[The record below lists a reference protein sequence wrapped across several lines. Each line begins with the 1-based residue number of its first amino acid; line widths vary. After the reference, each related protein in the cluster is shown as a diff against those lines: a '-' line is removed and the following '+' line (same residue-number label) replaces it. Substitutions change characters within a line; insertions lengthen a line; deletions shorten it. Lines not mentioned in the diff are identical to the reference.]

1 MQILK
6 DDLDLAFY
14 DCANALNERDDTHQL
29 LSSLRKAKIS
39 ESFRQAILIATK
51 MAKIIKLEKD
61 NEEKSV
67 NLLNMKASLAK
78 AEHVAKI
85 LDMERLRLK

>member
-1 MQILK
+1 
-6 DDLDLAFY
+6 
-14 DCANALNERDDTHQL
+14 
-29 LSSLRKAKIS
+29 
-39 ESFRQAILIATK
+39 